1 MDESSVKT
9 VRKPRPFGGGY
20 SFRRY
25 TGQPDSSLVELPVP
39 GGVVVPL
46 LQGFG
51 VPLSPLVAVGDTV
64 TAGRVIARDDSTVS
78 SPIHATINGKVTAIG
93 TTSFGDRQT
102 PAVTITGDGTPSFQ
116 RLTGHSA
123 QWQSLAPDKIEELLY
138 LSGVTGLAREGIP
151 TRFRSSVIAPADVRH
166 VIILIPGA
174 DAFNVSPAVLLSG
187 TGTDRFIAGVS
198 MVGRILPGAKLH
210 VASSVADHHVLRHLA
225 GLAPDNIEFHQLDAK
240 YPQDATELLVTSV
253 LGGDFPFGYAAAN
266 IGVVIAD
273 AQAMLAAHDAV
284 VEGKPVID
292 RVLALAGPG
301 LSKPTHVRVRVGT
314 PVNQVLSGRL
324 NDKPVRI
331 IRDSLIAGT
340 EVTDRTAP
348 VTRADSLLIAALT
361 NAEREPFAF
370 VAPGLHVES
379 WSRAFLSK
387 LLPLG
392 IVAETNRHGEERPC
406 IGCGWCAEACPVRIM
421 PHLISRSLRFGI
433 GEPLMRLGVFNCIDC
448 NLCSLICP
456 SKIPLARQM
465 RETKE
470 KLQASGCDNS
480 SCVLPRFA
488 LRGVDEYKGVRSV
501 R

>member
-1 MDESSVKT
+1 MKT
-9 VRKPRPFGGGY
+9 IRRPRSLGGGY

-25 TGQPDSSLVELPVP
+25 AGQPGSSLVDLPVP
-39 GGVVVPL
+39 ANVLVPL

-51 VPLSPLVAVGDTV
+51 VPLNPMVAVGERV
-64 TAGRVIARDDSTVS
+64 AAGQIIARDDGTVS

-93 TTSFGDRQT
+93 TTFSCGRQT
-102 PAVTITGDGTPSFQ
+102 PAITISGDLTTSFQ
-116 RLTGHSA
+116 RLAGHSS
-123 QWQSLAPDKIEELLY
+123 QWQSLAPARIEELLY

-166 VIILIPGA
+166 VIIIIPGA

-187 TGTDRFIAGVS
+187 TGADRFLTGVDL
-198 MVGRILPGAKLH
+198 VGRILPGAKLH
-210 VASSVADHHVLRHLA
+210 VASSAEDREVLRRLA
-225 GLAPDNIEFHQLDAK
+225 RLAPDHVDLHQLDAR
-240 YPQDATELLVTSV
+240 YPQDATELLVMSV
-253 LGGDFPFGYAAAN
+253 LGSDFPFGYAATN

-273 AQAMLAAHDAV
+273 AQAMLAATDAV
-284 VEGKPVID
+284 VDGKPVID

-301 LSKPTHVRVRVGT
+301 LGQPTHVRVRVGA
-314 PVNQVLSGRL
+314 PVEQVLSGRL
-324 NDKPVRI
+324 KDTPLRI

-340 EVTDRTAP
+340 EVKDLSAP
-348 VTRADSLLIAALT
+348 VTRADSLLITALT
-361 NAEREPFAF
+361 GAEREPFAF
-370 VAPGLHVES
+370 AAPGLHVES
-379 WSRAFLSK
+379 WSRSFLSK

-392 IVAETNRHGEERPC
+392 IVAETNRHGELRPC

-421 PHLISRSLRFGI
+421 PHLVSRSLRFGI
-433 GEPLMRLGVFNCIDC
+433 GEPLLRLGVFNCIDC
-448 NLCSLICP
+448 NLCSVICP

-470 KLQASGCDNS
+470 KLQSSGCDNS
-480 SCVLPRFA
+480 SCVLPRFD